1 MKILDP
7 KKFVE
12 FVKKVEEE
20 GKTKEQE
27 FDEDDAYRET
37 FLNENNILDF
47 LRIAEKEARKKDQ
60 QTGVINYIELY
71 QQYEDRQITLFR
83 TDRLKNGKKKTKR
96 KSILM

>member
-83 TDRLKNGKKKTKR
+83 TDRLKNGKKKQKGNPF
-96 KSILM
+96 